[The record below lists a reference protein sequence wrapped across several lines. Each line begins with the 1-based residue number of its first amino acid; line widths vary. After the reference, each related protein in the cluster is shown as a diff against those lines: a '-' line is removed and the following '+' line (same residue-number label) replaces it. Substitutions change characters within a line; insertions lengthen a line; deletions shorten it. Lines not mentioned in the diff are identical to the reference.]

1 MEGTA
6 AAPAAAK
13 EEDSDEEA
21 TEEEKAEKAKEKEK
35 AAALAAARKLVDEA
49 EGIETV
55 TLDPAAHA
63 AAAAFVDAEQRR
75 AAPVIAYLPW
85 ARIVCEIA
93 QDYKCDLTFEAA
105 VFAAMYKLVE
115 AKVVGVLAAAGAIA
129 QNAGRMYVCE
139 NDVTL
144 AKKLKLKPGRRHR

>member
-1 MEGTA
+1 M
-6 AAPAAAK
+6 
-13 EEDSDEEA
+13 
-21 TEEEKAEKAKEKEK
+21 
-35 AAALAAARKLVDEA
+35 
-49 EGIETV
+49 

-93 QDYKCDLTFEAA
+93 QDYKCDLTYEAA

-139 NDVTL
+139 DDVTL
-144 AKKLKLKPGRRHR
+144 AKKLKLKPGRRCR

>member
-1 MEGTA
+1 MVL
-6 AAPAAAK
+6 
-13 EEDSDEEA
+13 SEA
-21 TEEEKAEKAKEKEK
+21 RSGE
-35 AAALAAARKLVDEA
+35 LLQWS
-49 EGIETV
+49 GIETV

-93 QDYKCDLTFEAA
+93 QDYKCDLTYEAA

>member
-1 MEGTA
+1 M
-6 AAPAAAK
+6 
-13 EEDSDEEA
+13 
-21 TEEEKAEKAKEKEK
+21 
-35 AAALAAARKLVDEA
+35 
-49 EGIETV
+49 
-55 TLDPAAHA
+55 TLDPAAHGWRCSSTPA
-63 AAAAFVDAEQRR
+63 APRR
-75 AAPVIAYLPW
+75 AGDRLPPW

-93 QDYKCDLTFEAA
+93 QDYKCDLTYEAA

-139 NDVTL
+139 DDVTL

>member
-1 MEGTA
+1 MRALKRINVNSWPRLFILFT
-6 AAPAAAK
+6 PA
-13 EEDSDEEA
+13 SF
-21 TEEEKAEKAKEKEK
+21 T
-35 AAALAAARKLVDEA
+35 
-49 EGIETV
+49 
-55 TLDPAAHA
+55 
-63 AAAAFVDAEQRR
+63 AAFVDAEQRR

-93 QDYKCDLTFEAA
+93 QDYKCDLTYEAA

-144 AKKLKLKPGRRHR
+144 AKKLKLKPGRGCR

>member
-1 MEGTA
+1 M
-6 AAPAAAK
+6 
-13 EEDSDEEA
+13 
-21 TEEEKAEKAKEKEK
+21 
-35 AAALAAARKLVDEA
+35 
-49 EGIETV
+49 
-55 TLDPAAHA
+55 
-63 AAAAFVDAEQRR
+63 
-75 AAPVIAYLPW
+75 IAYLPW

-93 QDYKCDLTFEAA
+93 QDYKCDLTYEAA